1 MIVNAIS
8 KGDVMKV
15 IGVNRNERRSTR
27 RIGMRHERG
36 LKCVDGVMTME

>member
-27 RIGMRHERG
+27 RIGMSLEQG
-36 LKCVDGVMTME
+36 LKCVDGAMSME